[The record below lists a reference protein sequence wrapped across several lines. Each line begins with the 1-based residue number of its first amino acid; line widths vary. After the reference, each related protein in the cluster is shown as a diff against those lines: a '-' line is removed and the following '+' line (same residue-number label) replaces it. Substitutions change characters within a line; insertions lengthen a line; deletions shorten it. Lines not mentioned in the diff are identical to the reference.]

1 MLIPIGT
8 TFWLCPECKE
18 SNQIDGTEL
27 AQIGVPI
34 CNECETEMDP
44 QDDPV
49 PTVLLIDGDF
59 VGVALR
65 PMTISRNEFEKKIVK
80 FWMEWDGSSEKTF
93 AEWAEET
100 HGIIFLTSDYI
111 INPIIR

>member
-1 MLIPIGT
+1 MPIPIGT

-18 SNQIDGTEL
+18 SNQIEGTEL

-34 CNECETEMDP
+34 CNECETEMEP

-65 PMTISRNEFEKKIVK
+65 PMTISRNEFEKMIVK
-80 FWMEWDGSSEKTF
+80 FWKEWGKSDSEKTF
-93 AEWAEET
+93 TEWAEEQN
-100 HGIIFLTSDYI
+100 ILFLISDHI